1 MEQPSPQTS
10 FRTFRTLRWQYLNQR
25 TDSHKLGLQAQ
36 NTSDQGVHSSPPSK
50 PRLELGSGLLRI
62 GSGWWGLCQSIS
74 VEAIQTAGRA
84 KLIKQCCLLCPQD
97 KADCLNMQVTPETRL
112 TL

>member
-10 FRTFRTLRWQYLNQR
+10 FRTFRTLRWQCLNQR

-74 VEAIQTAGRA
+74 GGYSDSWESEANQAVLSSVPSG
-84 KLIKQCCLLCPQD
+84 
-97 KADCLNMQVTPETRL
+97 
-112 TL
+112 